1 MQQLITI
8 ETVPISIEYVEKK
21 PLKVSG
27 AGSAKLEVTRQNHA
41 MSIKSD
47 PIPLKMDRFQPNDTA
62 KIPSLTYTAT
72 AQYSKDGML
81 KLNLHMDGDLTGSFT
96 FSQVGRSI
104 DSMVDSVPKA
114 THFESGD
121 AFTHMPGMNINFDMS
136 KLSGGMLPVSNFDT
150 NFMPPDLELK
160 VLERPKVIIKYVGGP
175 IYIPRSADPDYTPPT
190 DVFAVGDGKPNLDTK
205 A

>member
-27 AGSAKLEVTRQNHA
+27 TGSAKLEVTRQNHA

-47 PIPLKMDRFQPNDTA
+47 PIPLRMDRFQPNDTDKLPA
-62 KIPSLTYTAT
+62 LTYTAT
-72 AQYSKDGML
+72 AQYSKDGTL
-81 KLNLHMDGDLTGSFT
+81 KLNLHMDGDLTGSFS

-104 DSMVDSVPKA
+104 DSMVESVPKA
-114 THFESGD
+114 TYSESGD
-121 AFTHMPGMNINFDMS
+121 VFTHMPGMNINFDMS
-136 KLSGGMLPVSNFDT
+136 KLSGGMPPASDFDT
-150 NFMPPDLELK
+150 NFTPPDLELK

-175 IYIPRSADPDYTPPT
+175 IYIPRSADPDYTPPAE
-190 DVFAVGDGKPNLDTK
+190 VFAIATGKPSLDTK

>member
-62 KIPSLTYTAT
+62 KLPSLTYTAT

-81 KLNLHMDGDLTGSFT
+81 KLNLHMEGDLSGAFS
-96 FSQVGRSI
+96 FSQVGRNI
-104 DSMVDSVPKA
+104 DSMVDSVSKV
-114 THFESGD
+114 SD
-121 AFTHMPGMNINFDMS
+121 SVDIFTHMPGMNINFDMS
-136 KLSGGMLPVSNFDT
+136 KLPGGMPSANNLDT
-150 NFMPPDLELK
+150 SFMPPDLELK

-175 IYIPRSADPDYTPPT
+175 IYIPRSADPNYIPPAE
-190 DVFAVGDGKPNLDTK
+190 VFANANDKPSLDTK